1 MARRVVDIGLHYL
14 VKNELATEANET
26 EPSMTEYDIANRT
39 ITKATEQNRIDPNK
53 RDRIRPNYVI

>member
-1 MARRVVDIGLHYL
+1 MVRFGLHHL

-39 ITKATEQNRIDPNK
+39 MTKATEQNRIDPNK
-53 RDRIRPNYVI
+53 KD